1 MSLPGP
7 TVAITG
13 SSGFVGQSV
22 ARHLSGLG
30 WQVRPLSLRP
40 GGDSGAIRGAISAAL
55 DGAQAIVH
63 LGARV
68 HVMRETAAAE
78 YTDANVG
85 LTGLLLEAAR
95 AAGLEAFIFASSVK
109 AVGESSAVPWHEGTP
124 PAPVDPYG
132 RSKLAA
138 EALVAEAAR
147 TGGPRGLAIRFPLIY
162 GPGMRANMLRLFQL
176 VDRGLPL
183 PFGGV
188 ENRRSLLFVG
198 NAAAAIEAAL
208 RAPQAE
214 SGAYFV
220 RDGQDVSSEALVR
233 LIAAALGRRARLVPL
248 PERLLR
254 LAGHGGDLLSR
265 VVPVPVTTAAV
276 DRLLGSLQVDDTRFR
291 RRTGF
296 TPPFT
301 LEQGL
306 ERTAAWYRA
315 RGDAR

>member
-13 SSGFVGQSV
+13 SSGFVGQCV
-22 ARHLSGLG
+22 TRHLAGLG
-30 WQVRPLSLRP
+30 WPVRPLSLRA
-40 GGDSGAIRGAISAAL
+40 GGDVPAARESIAAAL
-55 DGAQAIVH
+55 DGAQAVVH

-68 HVMRETAAAE
+68 HVMQEAAAAE
-78 YTDANVG
+78 YTEANVG
-85 LTGLLLEAAR
+85 LTSLLLDGAR
-95 AAGLEAFIFASSVK
+95 AAGVETFVFASSVK
-109 AVGESSAVPWHEGTP
+109 AVGERGVAPWDESTP
-124 PAPVDPYG
+124 PAPVDAYG

-138 EALVAEAAR
+138 EALLAESAR
-147 TGGPRGLAIRFPLIY
+147 TGGPRGIALRFPLIY
-162 GPGMRANMLRLFQL
+162 GPGMRANMLGLFQL

-208 RAPQAE
+208 RAPNAA

-220 RDGQDVSSEALVR
+220 RDGQDVSSGTLVR
-233 LIAAALGRRARLVPL
+233 LIAAALGRPARLVPL

-254 LAGHGGDLLSR
+254 LAGRGGDMLSR
-265 VVPVPVTTAAV
+265 VAPVPVTTAAV
-276 DRLLGSLQVDDTRFR
+276 DRLLGSLQVDDTLFR
-291 RRTGF
+291 QRTGF
-296 TPPFT
+296 TPPST

-306 ERTAAWYRA
+306 ALTAAWYRA
-315 RGDAR
+315 RGKPR